1 MRIKV
6 FPETGP
12 AYEVELP
19 EVDPDTGADID
30 WTQDMVDMWAEENL
44 VNVDS
49 WEVEE

>member
-12 AYEVELP
+12 AYVVELP
-19 EVDPDTGADID
+19 EVDPDTGADIG
-30 WTQDMVDMWAEENL
+30 WTQGMIEDWVDGNL
-44 VNVDS
+44 ANVDS